1 VWFEALGSQH
11 YVNQDDEALM
21 SPHPGWRSMS
31 DLGTL
36 DDDGYLY
43 LKGRKGYTIVSGGVN
58 IYPDEIEA
66 TLQSHPWVR
75 DVAVL
80 GEPNAEFG
88 EQVLAVVELADD
100 AGEDVEAMLI
110 AHCRERLATFKAPKR
125 VVVVDGLPRLPTGK
139 LNKKALRDALAP
151 A

>member
-1 VWFEALGSQH
+1 
-11 YVNQDDEALM
+11 M
-21 SPHPGWRSMS
+21 
-31 DLGTL
+31 
-36 DDDGYLY
+36 
-43 LKGRKGYTIVSGGVN
+43 
-58 IYPDEIEA
+58 
-66 TLQSHPWVR
+66 
-75 DVAVL
+75 
-80 GEPNAEFG
+80 
-88 EQVLAVVELADD
+88 VELADD